1 MARNM
6 RRGSYIFWL
15 VMSGLWLVAEF
26 PQLAYAQ
33 ERLIRLQ
40 CDGKGIDHIS
50 NLQNIPISGIYIEIH
65 NSEVKIAGSVMGFDG
80 DWKVT
85 REDKATI
92 GFSPVGNAR
101 YYGWI
106 N

>member
-1 MARNM
+1 L
-6 RRGSYIFWL
+6 RRATTKLTQATQQISTSSQQSLPHGDC
-15 VMSGLWLVAEF
+15 
-26 PQLAYAQ
+26 QQ
-33 ERLIRLQ
+33 TLIRLQ

-50 NLQNIPISGIYIEIH
+50 NLQNIPISGMYIEIH

>member
-1 MARNM
+1 M
-6 RRGSYIFWL
+6 
-15 VMSGLWLVAEF
+15 
-26 PQLAYAQ
+26 
-33 ERLIRLQ
+33 
-40 CDGKGIDHIS
+40 
-50 NLQNIPISGIYIEIH
+50 YIEIH

-101 YYGWI
+101 YYGSVNRFSGEANFSLMSEDDSKMEKMI
-106 N
+106 FAACRVAKALF